1 MRFVKPL
8 DEEAILDIAKTHKT
22 LVTIEENTIQGGAG
36 SAVNEF
42 ILTKKLKCDMLNIGL
57 PDVFIQQGNQTEIR
71 DEMGLTA
78 DKITRKIKNF
88 IKQ

>member
-1 MRFVKPL
+1 MKKQFF
-8 DEEAILDIAKTHKT
+8 DIAKTHKT
-22 LVTIEENTIQGGAG
+22 LVTIEENAIQGGAG

-42 ILTKKLKCDMLNIGL
+42 ILTNKLKCDMLNIGL